1 MGSSAPSTNKRLGDP
16 AAVTITTQPPV
27 HKDESEIDQICAL
40 VRNRLSDCIT
50 THPECGQSDTSGTE
64 PKLPTRV
71 LYVKNATSFHDS
83 VRLVQTHGETGAYCA
98 LSHCWGPVDRQP
110 IRTLKRNIQ
119 DHYSGIRL
127 TALPRT
133 FRDAV
138 ILTENLGIDY
148 LWIDSLCIQQDD
160 EEDWRHEAAFMG
172 PLYQQAT
179 LVIAAAGSEDP
190 TGGLFI
196 CGRSPRVSLQLPYTS
211 KGAFNLAIRSP
222 SMRPLT
228 DDYPRPLQERA
239 WALQEFY
246 LAQRIV
252 LFIEHGVNWRCSSC
266 ECDESGAD
274 DDLGLYEHLGWF
286 VLLKHYSRKRLT
298 RPSDRMVALQGIVNE
313 ESKRRDDTFLSEGMW
328 EKEIPQ
334 HLLWYRTSVLAPG
347 DPALPSW
354 SWGAT
359 EGSKKWICD
368 PTWDR
373 EPQYDY
379 SCVEIRRFQPAHLS
393 VTGDLVRAVL
403 VWTEINVWLCVR
415 GENDLVHSLGIL
427 LDFPQTHLLQSDEGI
442 LGFATLDQN
451 EETSSSTDHNTL
463 EFCILS
469 KAVNE
474 GYTLETSESSKT
486 SNTPIPGCS
495 VVHCL
500 EVSLEAAKSILEN
513 HVLT

>member
-1 MGSSAPSTNKRLGDP
+1 MRQPAPITDETLGDP
-16 AAVTITTQPPV
+16 AAATINTQPPI
-27 HKDESEIDQICAL
+27 HKDETEIDQICAL
-40 VRNRLSDCIT
+40 VRNRLYACIT
-50 THPECGQSDTSGTE
+50 THPECGQSIHLGLQ
-64 PKLPTRV
+64 PRLPTRV
-71 LYVKNATSFHDS
+71 LYVKNATSYHNS
-83 VRLVQTHGETGAYCA
+83 VKLVQTHGTTGAYCA

-110 IRTLKRNIQ
+110 IRTLKENIQ
-119 DHYSGIRL
+119 DHYSGIPL

-138 ILTENLGIDY
+138 ILTARMGIDY

-160 EEDWRHEAAFMG
+160 DDDWRHEAAFMG

-179 LVIAAAGSEDP
+179 LVIAAAGSRDP

-196 CGRSPRVSLQLPYTS
+196 CERLPKVSMQLPYAGNGS
-211 KGAFNLAIRSP
+211 FNLAFRSP
-222 SMRPLT
+222 SMRPLK
-228 DDYPRPLQERA
+228 DDYGGPLQERA

-252 LFIEHGVNWRCSSC
+252 LFMEQGVNWRCSSC

-286 VLLKHYSRKRLT
+286 VLLKIYSRKKLT

-313 ESKRRDDTFLSEGMW
+313 ERKRRDDTFLSEGMW

-359 EGSKKWICD
+359 EGSKKWVCD
-368 PTWDR
+368 PIWEY
-373 EPQYDY
+373 EPHYDY
-379 SCVEIRRFQPAHLS
+379 SCVVIQRFQPGHLS
-393 VTGDLVRAVL
+393 VSGDLVRAV
-403 VWTEINVWLCVR
+403 VGWTEINVWLCVR
-415 GENDLVHSLGIL
+415 SAKDLSHNLGIL
-427 LDFPQTHLLQSDEGI
+427 LDFAQTYLLQSDQGI

-451 EETSSSTDHNTL
+451 EEPSSSTENNTL

-469 KAVNE
+469 KVVTE
-474 GYTLETSESSKT
+474 GYTLGTSASCEAFDTSMSASSG
-486 SNTPIPGCS
+486 PFR
-495 VVHCL
+495 L
-500 EVSLEAAKSILEN
+500 EVSFPPANNSLEM